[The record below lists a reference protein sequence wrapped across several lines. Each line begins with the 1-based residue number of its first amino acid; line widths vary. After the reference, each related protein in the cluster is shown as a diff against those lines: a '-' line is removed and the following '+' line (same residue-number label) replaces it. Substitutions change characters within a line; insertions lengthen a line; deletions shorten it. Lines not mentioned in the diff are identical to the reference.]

1 MSELEAILREN
12 AERRERE
19 RQEAEE
25 ASAIAERVVYPER
38 VKRREAERSAKL
50 DELRDLLKELGVE
63 IPEAVKDDADE
74 GEGEG
79 A

>member
-1 MSELEAILREN
+1 VSDLDAIIAANR
-12 AERRERE
+12 ERRERE
-19 RQEAEE
+19 RLEAEE

-38 VKRREAERSAKL
+38 VKRRDAERKTKL
-50 DELRDLLKELGVE
+50 EELRDLLTELGVE
-63 IPEAVKDDADE
+63 IPEAVKDDDE